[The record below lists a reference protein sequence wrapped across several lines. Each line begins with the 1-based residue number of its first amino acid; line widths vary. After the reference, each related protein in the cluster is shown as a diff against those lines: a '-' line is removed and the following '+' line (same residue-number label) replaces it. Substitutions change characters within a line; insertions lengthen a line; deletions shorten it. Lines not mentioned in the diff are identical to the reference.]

1 MPEFIVVV
9 TRNTTESAFVP
20 VTAAT
25 KEEARAKIE
34 AELPASE
41 HHLFGPDYFYER
53 DECATSDPY
62 ITSVEEN

>member
-25 KEEARAKIE
+25 EEEARAKIE

-41 HHLFGPDYFYER
+41 HLFGPDYFYER
-53 DECATSDPY
+53 DEVRDFR
-62 ITSVEEN
+62 SVYYPC